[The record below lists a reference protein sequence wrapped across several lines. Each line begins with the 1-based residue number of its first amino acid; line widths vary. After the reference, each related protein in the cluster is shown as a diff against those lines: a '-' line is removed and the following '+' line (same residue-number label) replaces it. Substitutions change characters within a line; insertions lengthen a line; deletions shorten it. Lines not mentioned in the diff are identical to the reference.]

1 MGRVVDKNSTPHY
14 FWGDKCSSWI
24 LMNRDSLSVKI
35 ETMPAG
41 TKETLHYHSVAR
53 QFFFI
58 LKGTAVFYIDGKK
71 ETVKEQQGI
80 LIEPMSQ
87 HYIVNDTAEP
97 IDFLL
102 VSQPDNDS
110 TNDRTDVKE

>member
-1 MGRVVDKNSTPHY
+1 MGRAVDKNSAPHY

-41 TKETLHYHSVAR
+41 TRETLHYHSFAR
-53 QFFFI
+53 QFFFV
-58 LKGTAVFYIDGKK
+58 LKGTAIFYVEGEPEI
-71 ETVKEQQGI
+71 VNEQQGI
-80 LIEPMSQ
+80 LIEPMVK
-87 HYIVNDTAEP
+87 HYIANETSEA

-102 VSQPDNDS
+102 VSQPDNDT
-110 TNDRTDVKE
+110 TNDRTDFE

>member
-1 MGRVVDKNSTPHY
+1 MSRVIDKNSAPHY

-24 LMNRDSLSVKI
+24 LMNRDSLSIKI

-41 TKETLHYHSVAR
+41 TKETLHFHTSSR

-58 LKGTAVFYIDGKK
+58 LKGTAVFYIDGK
-71 ETVKEQQGI
+71 TNVVNEQQGI
-80 LIEPMSQ
+80 LIEPMSK
-87 HYIVNDTAEP
+87 HYIANESSEP

-102 VSQPDNDS
+102 VSQPDNDT
-110 TNDRTDVKE
+110 TNDRTDLK

>member
-1 MGRVVDKNSTPHY
+1 MGRVVDKNSAPHY

-41 TKETLHYHSVAR
+41 TRETLHFHSVSR

-58 LKGTAVFYIDGKK
+58 LKGTAVFYVDGKT
-71 ETVKEQQGI
+71 ETIGEQQGI
-80 LIEPMSQ
+80 LIEPMSK
-87 HYIVNDTAEP
+87 HFISNETPEA
-97 IDFLL
+97 IDFIL

-110 TNDRTDVKE
+110 TNDRTDVTG

>member
-1 MGRVVDKNSTPHY
+1 MSRVIDKNSAPHY

-41 TKETLHYHSVAR
+41 TRETLHFHSSSR

-58 LKGTAVFYIDGKK
+58 LKGTATIKVDGK
-71 ETVKEQQGI
+71 TVTLKEQQGV
-80 LIEPMSQ
+80 LIEPMMR
-87 HYIVNDTAEP
+87 HYIANESSEA

-102 VSQPDNDS
+102 VSQPDNDT
-110 TNDRTDVKE
+110 TNDRTDLE

>member
-1 MGRVVDKNSTPHY
+1 MSRVVDKNSAPHY

-24 LMNRDSLSVKI
+24 LTNRDSLSVKV

-41 TKETLHYHSVAR
+41 TRETLHYHTFSR
-53 QFFFI
+53 QFFFV
-58 LKGTAVFYIDGKK
+58 LKGTAVFYVEGVP
-71 ETVKEQQGI
+71 ETIGEQQGI
-80 LIEPMSQ
+80 LIEAKVK
-87 HYIVNDTAEP
+87 HYISNETSEP

-110 TNDRTDVKE
+110 TNDRTDFE

>member
-1 MGRVVDKNSTPHY
+1 MGRVVDKETAPHY
-14 FWGDKCSSWI
+14 FWGEKCSSWI

-41 TKETLHYHSVAR
+41 TSETLHYHSASR

-58 LKGTAVFYIDGKK
+58 LKGSAVFYVDGKTK
-71 ETVKEQQGI
+71 TVKAQQGI
-80 LIEPMSQ
+80 IIEPMSK
-87 HYIVNDTAEP
+87 HYIANETSEP

-102 VSQPDNDS
+102 VSQPDNDT
-110 TNDRTDVKE
+110 TNDRTDVDK